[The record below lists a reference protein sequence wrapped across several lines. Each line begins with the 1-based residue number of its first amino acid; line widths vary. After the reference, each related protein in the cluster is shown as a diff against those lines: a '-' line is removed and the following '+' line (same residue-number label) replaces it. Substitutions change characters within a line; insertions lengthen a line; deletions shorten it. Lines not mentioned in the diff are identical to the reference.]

1 MVIGENMTFRGP
13 ESYVQGRGVRIINQD
28 WPECIRLMQDFIAA
42 NPALWNED
50 IGE

>member
-1 MVIGENMTFRGP
+1 VELVILQRDDCKE
-13 ESYVQGRGVRIINQD
+13 
-28 WPECIRLMQDFIAA
+28 LMDQFIAA